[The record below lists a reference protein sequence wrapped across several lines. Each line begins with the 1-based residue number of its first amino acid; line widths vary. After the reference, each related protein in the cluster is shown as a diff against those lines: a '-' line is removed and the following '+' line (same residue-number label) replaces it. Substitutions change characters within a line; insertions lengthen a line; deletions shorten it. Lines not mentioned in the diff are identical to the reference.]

1 MELKLSKPQVV
12 SAGKADQ
19 SEAQKGDQIG
29 DAISEYATWT
39 LLGIAM
45 ERHQEGRLLEA
56 KILYQTVLE
65 REPDH
70 DDAQNLLDLL
80 MKQFD
85 EAESNIL
92 AVSN

>member
-1 MELKLSKPQVV
+1 
-12 SAGKADQ
+12 
-19 SEAQKGDQIG
+19 
-29 DAISEYATWT
+29 
-39 LLGIAM
+39 M